1 MAQQINVTL
10 RYQDRSLD
18 LRLPTQIEVR
28 RLIKELDQIFNG
40 PSERTKYQL
49 FALNKGILLDEGKYL
64 SDYPLTTGDV
74 LTILEDENR
83 ND

>member
-1 MAQQINVTL
+1 MSQQINVTL

-40 PSERTKYQL
+40 PSERRKYQL